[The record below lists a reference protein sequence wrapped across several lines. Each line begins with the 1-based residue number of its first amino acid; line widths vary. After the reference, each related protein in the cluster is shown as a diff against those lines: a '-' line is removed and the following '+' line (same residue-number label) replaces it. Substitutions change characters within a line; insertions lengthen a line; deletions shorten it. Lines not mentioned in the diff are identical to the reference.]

1 MSSST
6 SFEKAG
12 ECLYRNP
19 SSQQYYALLKI
30 RGKQIK
36 RSLKTRVVAV
46 PHLRDGAFLP
56 FLSPNGANQPQP
68 RATPWENAPAAAASR
83 ALSGVEWA

>member
-36 RSLKTRVVAV
+36 RSLKSGGRPA
-46 PHLRDGAFLP
+46 PAGRCLP
-56 FLSPNGANQPQP
+56 SLPQPQRGDPTPAQGNALGIGPAKNQP
-68 RATPWENAPAAAASR
+68 
-83 ALSGVEWA
+83 